1 MKVLLPGGPRA
12 FKAVWWEAGSV
23 RMIDQRLLPERF
35 EILTCRSAEE
45 VAKAIEDMAV
55 RGAPA
60 IGVAGAYGVALAS
73 LGTSPTAA
81 IARLKRTRPTG
92 RDLFHALDW
101 MAARISTGADPVRE
115 AEAYARSVEEACRQ
129 IGVVG
134 EPLLRDGARVL
145 THCNAGALATVDHGT
160 VTAPLRRA
168 HELGRR
174 LFVWVSETR
183 PRLQGA
189 RLTAWEL
196 GQEGIDHAILADAAS
211 GMLLARGDVDLVL
224 VGADR
229 ITASGDFANKIGT
242 YEKAVLAK
250 EHGVPFYVAAPRSTF
265 DFSLDQG
272 AEIPIEERSEVEV
285 TEVGGVRVANPGSR
299 AFNPAFD
306 VTPARYVTGYI
317 TEIGVIRPDQVRSLA
332 PRDGP

>member
-12 FKAVWWEAGSV
+12 FRAVGWGAGSV
-23 RMIDQRLLPERF
+23 RMIAQRLLPERF

-60 IGVAGAYGVALAS
+60 IGVAAAYGVALAS

-81 IARLKRTRPTG
+81 LAVSCGAAGPRPG
-92 RDLFHALDW
+92 
-101 MAARISTGADPVRE
+101 
-115 AEAYARSVEEACRQ
+115 
-129 IGVVG
+129 
-134 EPLLRDGARVL
+134 
-145 THCNAGALATVDHGT
+145 
-160 VTAPLRRA
+160 
-168 HELGRR
+168 
-174 LFVWVSETR
+174 
-183 PRLQGA
+183 PRGA

-242 YEKAVLAK
+242 YEKAVPAK

-265 DFSLDQG
+265 DFSLDQE